1 MRLPLTV
8 VSLGFA
14 SWALAGTHARLV
26 PVKFTDVKIA
36 DAFWAPK
43 LEVNRTRSIPHN
55 LDQCEKTGRINNFAH
70 IAGEAKEPFRGHIF
84 HDSDVVKVMEGMAH
98 SLATHPDRDLE
109 ARLDQIIGW
118 MAKGQRPDGY
128 LNTWFIT
135 KGLDKRWTD
144 MHGAHEMY
152 CAGHLFEAA
161 VAHYEATGKRT
172 FLDVACKYA
181 DHIDSVFGPGKR
193 HEIDGHPEIELALI
207 KLWRATGEER
217 YLKLAQFIVEEHGQ
231 EKTHKLYGTYCQDH
245 KPIRE
250 QDEAVGHCVRA
261 MYFYSG
267 VTDLAMITGDQG
279 YVAALEKLWQDVVN
293 RKMYITGSIGVQG
306 HGEGFAKPYFLPNYD
321 AYCETCAAIG
331 MVFWN
336 HRMMLLTGEGRFADI
351 VERNLCNGVM
361 SAVSLDG
368 TKCFYVNPLAS
379 RGNQHRSP
387 WHGCSC
393 CPTNMVRFL
402 PALGQYI
409 YAASAAGDAVYVAQY
424 IAGSGTVALK
434 DGKVKLTQKTR
445 YPWDGGVQI
454 AVEPEGDW
462 EFTVALRIP
471 GWCKGAGLK
480 LNGEAYRDLLVTK
493 GFATLTRKWQK
504 GDVIELDLPMPVEQV
519 ACDPNVEENRGRLAI
534 QRGPVVYC
542 LEGCDHVVGG
552 VSPRRE
558 SRDGDVPP
566 TIPVGQIAIAK
577 GAKLEAKFEPDLLG
591 GVVVIRGQGQRS
603 GFELKDDGSIAQSS
617 GPIDIM
623 AIPYFAWDNREPGEM
638 VVWVPTDLPAAAKP
652 ENVTL
657 AVFAKATSSHTWRA
671 DHIRA
676 LNDAVLPKSS
686 IDHDVLRFTW
696 WDHKGTTEWVAYEFD
711 RPLPL
716 AKAEVYWFDD
726 TGKGGCRVPKSWRL
740 LWRDGNDW
748 KPVEAAG
755 AYGVE
760 KDKFNA
766 VAFKPVTT
774 KALRI
779 EVELQPGF
787 SGGIL
792 EWRVAK

>member
-1 MRLPLTV
+1 MANVP
-8 VSLGFA
+8 GFLA
-14 SWALAGTHARLV
+14 GTLLAGCAALAGTHAKLV
-26 PVKFTDVKIA
+26 PLRFTDVKFA
-36 DAFWAPK
+36 DPFWAPK
-43 LEVNRTRSIPHN
+43 LEVNRTKSIPHN
-55 LDQCEKTGRINNFAH
+55 IEQCEKTGRINNFAF
-70 IAGEAKEPFRGHIF
+70 IAKDTKEPFRGHIF

-98 SLATHPDRDLE
+98 SLATHPDKELE

-118 MAKGQRPDGY
+118 MAKGQLPDGY
-128 LNTWFIT
+128 LNSYFIAT
-135 KGLDKRWTD
+135 DIKKRWTG
-144 MHGAHEMY
+144 MQHAHELY

-161 VAHYEATGKRT
+161 VAHYEATGKKT
-172 FLDVACKYA
+172 FLDVARKYA

-193 HEIDGHPEIELALI
+193 HEIDGHPESELALI

-231 EKTHKLYGTYCQDH
+231 AKTHKLYGTYCQDH

-279 YVAALEKLWQDVVN
+279 YIAALEKLWQDVVN

-336 HRMMLLTGEGRFADI
+336 HRMMLLKGEGRFADI
-351 VERNLCNGVM
+351 VERALYNGVL
-361 SAVSLDG
+361 SALSLDG

-379 RGNQHRSP
+379 RGNHHRSP
-387 WHGCSC
+387 WHGCAC

-402 PALGQYI
+402 PALGHFL
-409 YAASAAGDAVYVAQY
+409 YAASAAGDAAYVAQY
-424 IAGSGTVALK
+424 VAGSGTIALNG
-434 DGKVKLTQKTR
+434 GKVKLTQKTR
-445 YPWDGGVQI
+445 YPWDGAVQI
-454 AVEPEGDW
+454 AVEPEGAS

-471 GWCKGAGLK
+471 AWCKGATLK
-480 LNGEAYRDLLVTK
+480 LNGRAHRDAVASD
-493 GFATLTRKWQK
+493 GFIRLARKWQK
-504 GDVIELDLPMPVEQV
+504 GDVIELDLPMPIEQV

-534 QRGPVVYC
+534 QRGPVVFC
-542 LEGCDHVVGG
+542 LEGCDHP
-552 VSPRRE
+552 VSV
-558 SRDGDVPP
+558 S
-566 TIPVGQIAIAK
+566 QIAIPK
-577 GAKLEAKFEPDLLG
+577 GARLEARFEPELLG
-591 GVVVIRGQGQRS
+591 GVVVIKGQGLRH
-603 GFELKDDGSIAQSS
+603 GFELKDDGSVVQAS
-617 GPIDIM
+617 GPVDIK
-623 AIPYFAWDNREPGEM
+623 AVPYFAWDNRAPGEM
-638 VVWVPTDLPAAAKP
+638 VVWVPTELPPAPKP

-657 AVFAKATSSHTWRA
+657 AIFARATSSHTWRA

-686 IDHDVLRFTW
+686 GDLSIPRFTW

-711 RPLPL
+711 KAIPLSR
-716 AKAEVYWFDD
+716 AEVYWFDD
-726 TGKGGCRVPKSWRL
+726 TGRGGCRVPKSWKL
-740 LWRDGNDW
+740 LFRDGNDW
-748 KPVEAAG
+748 KLVEATG
-755 AYGVE
+755 PYGVE

-774 KALRI
+774 KALRL
-779 EVELQPGF
+779 EVELQPSF

-792 EWRVAK
+792 EWRVSR